1 LIRRDILTALAD
13 RDYFTD
19 FEILKDPY
27 AFFEA
32 VRERGPF
39 YRPKDKNYLIVTGF
53 DEILEIMRNSTD
65 FSAVNSLQG
74 ASLPLPFQPQ
84 GSDITAQI
92 EAHRDEFHGG
102 DLVVNLDDNPHKN
115 LRSLVNRLFTPSRL
129 KANEKYFAAYADGMV
144 RDVVAKGKI
153 ELVRNVATPFV
164 TLVVADLL
172 GVPEAD
178 RQMFM
183 DAIQEAPCPGNLE
196 GDKPLDAADHPFVL
210 MGSYFAGYV
219 QERVAS
225 PREDV
230 LSELTHAK
238 YPDGTAPNA
247 TDIIKLGMFM
257 FGAGQDTSAK
267 LLSNAM
273 RYIVDEPGL
282 QDQLRA
288 DPSLIPALL
297 EEVLRLEGSTKQTA
311 RLVRKDT
318 TISGHSLPA
327 GTSLLLS
334 LAAANRDPRR
344 WENPNAFVLNRPRI
358 KEHLAFGRSAH
369 TCAGAP
375 LARVEVRVI
384 LEKFLYHTSHIDIED
399 SKHGPKGSRTL
410 NYEPSFIIRGLAEL
424 NLLLTPS
431 ADFKP
436 REVTANQA
444 ATAKAPA
451 GTAGYSAASTKIG
464 DLLAHA
470 GARAVLDK
478 HFPGM
483 TDDKQLLLAKG
494 MTLRAVQAFAP
505 TVFTQA
511 ALESVD
517 ADLARLVAN

>member
-1 LIRRDILTALAD
+1 MTALAD

-19 FEILKDPY
+19 FEILNDPY

-32 VRERGPF
+32 VREKGPF
-39 YRPKDKNYLIVTGF
+39 YQPKGRNYLIVTGF
-53 DEILEIMRNSTD
+53 QEILDIMRNSAD
-65 FSAVNSLQG
+65 FSAVNALQG
-74 ASLPLPFQPQ
+74 AALPLPFQAQ
-84 GSDITAQI
+84 GPDITAQI
-92 EAHRDEFHGG
+92 EAHRSEFHGG
-102 DLVVNLDDNPHKN
+102 DLVVNLDDKPHTN
-115 LRSLVNRLFTPSRL
+115 LRSLVNKLFTPSRL
-129 KANEKYFAAYADGMV
+129 KANEKYFAAFADNMV
-144 RDVVAKGKI
+144 RDAVAKGEI
-153 ELVRNVATPFV
+153 ELVRNIATPFV

-172 GVPEAD
+172 GVPEED
-178 RQMFM
+178 RKMFM

-219 QERVAS
+219 QDRAAD
-225 PREDV
+225 PRADV

-238 YPDGTAPNA
+238 YPDETAPDV
-247 TDIIKLGMFM
+247 TDIVKLGMFM

-267 LLSNAM
+267 LLSNAI

-282 QDQLRA
+282 QEQLRA

-311 RLVRKDT
+311 RLARKDT
-318 TISGHSLPA
+318 TICGHPIPA

-334 LAAANRDPRR
+334 LAAANRDPKR
-344 WENPNAFVLNRPRI
+344 WENPNAFVLNRPKI

-384 LEKFLYHTSHIDIED
+384 LEKFLSQTSHIDIDD
-399 SKHGPKGSRTL
+399 SKHGPKGARRL
-410 NYEPSFIIRGLAEL
+410 NYEPSFIIRGLSEL
-424 NLLLTPS
+424 HLKLTPA

-436 REVTANQA
+436 REPADDMPA
-444 ATAKAPA
+444 AKTSPA
-451 GTAGYSAASTKIG
+451 AIGYSTTSTKIG
-464 DLLAHA
+464 DLLANR
-470 GARAVLDK
+470 GAKAVLDK

-483 TDDKQLLLAKG
+483 SNDERIAMARG

-505 TVFTQA
+505 TLFTKE
-511 ALESVD
+511 ALDAVD
-517 ADLARLVAN
+517 ADLALLTTN